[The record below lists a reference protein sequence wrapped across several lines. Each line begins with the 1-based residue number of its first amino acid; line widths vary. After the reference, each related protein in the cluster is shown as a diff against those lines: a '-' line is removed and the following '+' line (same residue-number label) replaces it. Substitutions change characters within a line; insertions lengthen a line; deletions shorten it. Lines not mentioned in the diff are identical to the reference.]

1 MTDSTSTA
9 RSLTPTGSR
18 TPQQARSRAALQ
30 RLLAAAQDVL
40 ANDGIDEFTIARVAE
55 QAGVSVGGVYR
66 RFASKE
72 QLIEA
77 VRHELLA
84 RLEDTVTEALDTA
97 DPSLAGVIT
106 AFTTALSAILAES
119 GHVIPAML
127 ASGHRAGTPEQ
138 VPRTFATVRQRFLDA
153 VAPYRDQIRHPDP
166 SAALNVAFRS
176 VIAASVHR
184 AATAPWWPD
193 GLDWQQWAG
202 ESAAMATSYL
212 TSEPQNP
219 TAAT

>member
-1 MTDSTSTA
+1 M
-9 RSLTPTGSR
+9 TPTGLPA
-18 TPQQARSRAALQ
+18 PQQARSRAALQ

-55 QAGVSVGGVYR
+55 RAGVSVGGVYR
-66 RFASKE
+66 RFAGRE

-84 RLEDTVTEALDTA
+84 RLENAVTEALDNA
-97 DPSLAGVIT
+97 GPSLAEVIS
-106 AFTTALSAILAES
+106 AFTAALSAILAES

-138 VPRTFATVRQRFLDA
+138 VPRTFTAVRQRFFDA
-153 VAPYRDQIRHPDP
+153 VSPYRDQIRHPDP
-166 SAALNVAFRS
+166 SAALNVAFRG
-176 VIAASVHR
+176 VMAASAHR

-202 ESAAMATSYL
+202 ESAAMATAYL
-212 TSEPQNP
+212 NSER
-219 TAAT
+219 